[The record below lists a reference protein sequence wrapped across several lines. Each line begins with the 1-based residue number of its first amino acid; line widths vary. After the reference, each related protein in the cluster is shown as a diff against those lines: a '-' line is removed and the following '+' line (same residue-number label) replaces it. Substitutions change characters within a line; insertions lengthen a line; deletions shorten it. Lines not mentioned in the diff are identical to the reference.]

1 MRTPMKLFAVCMALL
16 LAMSGTFACA
26 EESSEWDML
35 YALLEKETGYTRDQL
50 IGTQL
55 VFEEGQWFF
64 CVTLKD
70 HPVDEDGLIIG
81 EMDSDGNLIGME
93 GPSKITLEEL
103 LEDDLKSCFAREDC
117 YLRLAEVCAK
127 WKGILATTSEEQKA
141 EIWDKYVKVVGMGI
155 TLPTEDALDFSTA
168 YEAALKQ
175 AAKTEGWTDEM
186 IRMFPHRISAY
197 YMLEGSPVWFVY
209 LEQHSYFEPEYASD
223 ADMKKYKDSLKK
235 AFADVNQVPPRKI
248 GILIDANTGVLK
260 EKVMLDYVPTKFE
273 YLDFL
278 IRTDE
283 AVASIHSNE

>member
-1 MRTPMKLFAVCMALL
+1 MKKRLTIFAICVVLL
-16 LAMSGTFACA
+16 LAVAGIHSYA
-26 EESSEWDML
+26 EENSEWDML
-35 YALLEKETGYTRDQL
+35 YAMLEKETGYTRDQL

-70 HPVDEDGLIIG
+70 HPEDNDGLILG

-103 LEDDLKSCFAREDC
+103 LENDLKSCFAREDC
-117 YLRLAEVCAK
+117 YLRLADVCAK
-127 WKGILATTSEEQKA
+127 WQGILATISEEQKA
-141 EIWDKYVKVVGMGI
+141 EIWDKYVKVVEMGI
-155 TLPTEDALDFSTA
+155 IPPTEDALDFPTA

-175 AAKTEGWTDEM
+175 AAESEGWTDEM
-186 IRMFPHRISAY
+186 IRMFHHIISAY
-197 YMLEGSPVWFVY
+197 YVSDGSPVWFIY

-223 ADMKKYKDSLKK
+223 ANMKKYRDGLKK

-248 GILIDANTGVLK
+248 GILIDASTGVLK
-260 EKVMLDYVPTKFE
+260 EKVMLDYAPVQFN

-278 IRTDE
+278 IRTNE
-283 AVASIHSNE
+283 AVASIAGE

>member
-1 MRTPMKLFAVCMALL
+1 MRTPMKFFAVCMALL
-16 LAMSGTFACA
+16 LAMTGICACA

-70 HPVDEDGLIIG
+70 HPEDEDGLIIG

>member
-1 MRTPMKLFAVCMALL
+1 MKTFLKISAMCIALL
-16 LAMSGTFACA
+16 LAMAGICACA

-35 YALLEKETGYTRDQL
+35 YALLEKEAGYTRDQL

-70 HPVDEDGLIIG
+70 HPEDNDGLIIG

-103 LEDDLKSCFAREDC
+103 LENDLKSCFAREDC

-127 WKGILATTSEEQKA
+127 WKGILATISEEQKA
-141 EIWDKYVKVVGMGI
+141 EIWDKYVKVVEMGI

-168 YEAALKQ
+168 YETALKK
-175 AAKTEGWTDEM
+175 AAAAEGWTEEM
-186 IRMFPHRISAY
+186 IRMFHHIISAY
-197 YMLEGSPVWFVY
+197 YVSDGSPVWFVY

-223 ADMKKYKDSLKK
+223 ADMKKYRDSLKK
-235 AFADVNQVPPRKI
+235 SFADVNQVPPRKI
-248 GILIDANTGVLK
+248 GIMIDANTGVLK
-260 EKVMLDYVPTKFE
+260 EKVMLDYAPVQFN

-283 AVASIHSNE
+283 AVASISGE

>member
-1 MRTPMKLFAVCMALL
+1 MKTFLKISAMCIALL
-16 LAMSGTFACA
+16 LAMAGICACA

-35 YALLEKETGYTRDQL
+35 YALLEKEAGYTRDQL

-70 HPVDEDGLIIG
+70 HPEDNDGLIIG

-103 LEDDLKSCFAREDC
+103 LENDLKSCFAREDC

-127 WKGILATTSEEQKA
+127 WKGILATISEEQKA
-141 EIWDKYVKVVGMGI
+141 EIWDKYVKVVEMGI
-155 TLPTEDALDFSTA
+155 TLPTEAALDFPAA

-175 AAKTEGWTDEM
+175 AAKSENWTDEM
-186 IRMFPHRISAY
+186 IRMFHHIISAY
-197 YMLEGSPVWFVY
+197 YVSDGSPVWFVY

-223 ADMKKYKDSLKK
+223 ADMKKYRDSLKK
-235 AFADVNQVPPRKI
+235 SFADVNQVPPRKI
-248 GILIDANTGVLK
+248 GIMIDANTGVLK
-260 EKVMLDYVPTKFE
+260 EKVMLDYAPVQFN

-283 AVASIHSNE
+283 AVASISGE

>member
-1 MRTPMKLFAVCMALL
+1 MRTPMKFFAVCMALL
-16 LAMSGTFACA
+16 LAMAGICACA

-35 YALLEKETGYTRDQL
+35 YALLEKEAGYTRDQL

-70 HPVDEDGLIIG
+70 HPEDNDGLIIG

-103 LEDDLKSCFAREDC
+103 LENDLKSCFAREDC

-127 WKGILATTSEEQKA
+127 WKGILATISEEQKA
-141 EIWDKYVKVVGMGI
+141 EIWDKYVKVVEMGI

-168 YEAALKQ
+168 YETALKK
-175 AAKTEGWTDEM
+175 AAAAEGWTEEM
-186 IRMFPHRISAY
+186 IRMFHHIISAY
-197 YMLEGSPVWFVY
+197 YVSDGSPVWFVY

-223 ADMKKYKDSLKK
+223 ADMKKYRDSLKK
-235 AFADVNQVPPRKI
+235 SFADVNQVPPRKI
-248 GILIDANTGVLK
+248 GIMIDANTGVLK
-260 EKVMLDYVPTKFE
+260 EKVMLDYAPVQFN

-283 AVASIHSNE
+283 AVASISGE